1 MEFGRNKINTSFS
14 YKANSVKGN
23 NQIKKSIFFR
33 LVISISFNI
42 TLLIGQI
49 ILYYFKDI
57 LNLFDK
63 VQVKVFY

>member
-23 NQIKKSIFFR
+23 NQIKKSIFLR